1 MIMCVFLI
9 MVLIYICLMT
19 NYFELFI
26 MCLYIIYIT
35 LVSVQVSAH
44 FKLDHLFLLIFEKY
58 SYIFVMNYHI
68 CNFQIFSPHFILSF
82 T

>member
-1 MIMCVFLI
+1 
-9 MVLIYICLMT
+9 
-19 NYFELFI
+19 